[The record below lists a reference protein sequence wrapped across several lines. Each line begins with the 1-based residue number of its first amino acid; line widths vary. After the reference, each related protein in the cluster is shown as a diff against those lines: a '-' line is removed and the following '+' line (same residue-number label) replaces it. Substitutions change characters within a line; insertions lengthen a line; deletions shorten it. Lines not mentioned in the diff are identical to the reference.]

1 MCRAL
6 RSGPCF
12 PDSTASGRYKQH
24 IQAGPP
30 HTIQLTKVPGGMRSS
45 FLAGKIKERFGSCG
59 FELVFKGCIGKKTLG
74 CDAVCDTGGKGIP
87 YACLAV
93 FTLTLPPLC
102 CWTGKNRDGEEDSIL
117 SWGLLFDFTFPLAID
132 RTIRRYRE

>member
-12 PDSTASGRYKQH
+12 PESTASGRYKQH

-45 FLAGKIKERFGSCG
+45 FFLAGKIKERFGSCG
-59 FELVFKGCIGKKTLG
+59 FELVFKGCIGKKTMG

-87 YACLAV
+87 YAWLAV

-102 CWTGKNRDGEEDSIL
+102 CWTGKNR
-117 SWGLLFDFTFPLAID
+117 
-132 RTIRRYRE
+132 RRGRLDLVLGSSLRLYLPTCH